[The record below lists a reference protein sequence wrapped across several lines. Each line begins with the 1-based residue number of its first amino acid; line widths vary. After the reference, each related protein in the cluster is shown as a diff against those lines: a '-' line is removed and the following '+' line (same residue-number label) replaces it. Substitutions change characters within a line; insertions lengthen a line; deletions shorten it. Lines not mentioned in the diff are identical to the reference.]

1 MELLYLSCNDFSGEI
16 PAEISSLCLLL
27 RLDISNNN
35 IRGPIP
41 TQLAKLTHLLTLRL
55 QNNALSDHVPDL
67 SASLLNL
74 TVLNVTNN
82 ELCRHIPD
90 SMLTKFGNV
99 SFSGNHALCG
109 STPLPKCSET
119 EPDTETTTIP
129 KCSWRKTRFIVLA
142 RFKLVQDLR
151 FKKSEQ
157 QIKIEGKVGVVL
169 GARRRCTRTV
179 ETWIEI
185 VMGRTLRRNK
195 ASLYFSIGGTNLSWR
210 ICFELR
216 QRCLEKET
224 WERFTERCST
234 MG

>member
-129 KCSWRKTRFIVLA
+129 KCSWR
-142 RFKLVQDLR
+142 VQLR
-151 FKKSEQ
+151 HT
-157 QIKIEGKVGVVL
+157 I
-169 GARRRCTRTV
+169 
-179 ETWIEI
+179 
-185 VMGRTLRRNK
+185 
-195 ASLYFSIGGTNLSWR
+195 
-210 ICFELR
+210 
-216 QRCLEKET
+216 
-224 WERFTERCST
+224 
-234 MG
+234 